1 MNITSAF
8 FILLRDEYTP
18 DVIQHNR
25 DVINTFT
32 DFVVIDERSDVARGI
47 LPAEK
52 AVDKM
57 IAELKEG
64 YDKPANAPAK
74 IEVKE
79 VK

>member
-8 FILLRDEYTP
+8 FVLLRDEYTP

-32 DFVVIDERSDVARGI
+32 DFVVIDERSDIARGI

-52 AVDKM
+52 AIDKM
-57 IAELKEG
+57 VAELKEG
-64 YDKPANAPAK
+64 YVKPADAPAK